1 LWQAE
6 HVPAKIWEGLLP
18 ASRFCACT
26 GITAKQPIRS
36 ITVAELSARL
46 DIPYSPDAV
55 IARNVSHPT
64 LAAAVTF

>member
-1 LWQAE
+1 
-6 HVPAKIWEGLLP
+6 LP

-55 IARNVSHPT
+55 IASNVSHPT
-64 LAAAVTF
+64 LAAAATF